1 MGTIDLRRF
10 SGPQPLADAAADDC
24 LSSISKVRPH
34 DATFLMA
41 LSGGRIARTFCS
53 ALAEKSTS
61 RGLSGQVH
69 FFWSDER
76 CVPPEDL
83 ESNFLLANETLLR
96 PLSIP
101 PNRIHRIE
109 GEKAGALAFVKAEQ
123 DLRTLAGLT
132 PLGQPILQLVLLGMG
147 EDGHVASLFPGESER
162 DFNNAAWFRCVT
174 ASKPPPQRVTM
185 GLPAIL
191 AAEQVWVLASGAGKR
206 RALLDSLRTGGQTP
220 LARVIQGRA
229 STRIYSDISDAA

>member
-1 MGTIDLRRF
+1 MGPGCCRRPAGTVGSRLARACHLRAKKSGLDHSSFFTMGTIDLRRF

-83 ESNFLLANETLLR
+83 ESNFLLANE
-96 PLSIP
+96 
-101 PNRIHRIE
+101 
-109 GEKAGALAFVKAEQ
+109 
-123 DLRTLAGLT
+123 
-132 PLGQPILQLVLLGMG
+132 
-147 EDGHVASLFPGESER
+147 
-162 DFNNAAWFRCVT
+162 
-174 ASKPPPQRVTM
+174 
-185 GLPAIL
+185 
-191 AAEQVWVLASGAGKR
+191 
-206 RALLDSLRTGGQTP
+206 
-220 LARVIQGRA
+220 
-229 STRIYSDISDAA
+229 